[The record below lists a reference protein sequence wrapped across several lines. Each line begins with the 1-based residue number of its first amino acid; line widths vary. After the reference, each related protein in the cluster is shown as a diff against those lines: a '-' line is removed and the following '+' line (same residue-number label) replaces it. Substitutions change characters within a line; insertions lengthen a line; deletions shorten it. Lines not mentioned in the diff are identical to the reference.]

1 MKAPKQLEI
10 IKNSKH
16 VTEMHPQSGHVERI
30 SLAGAKP
37 TSEIDNPYNM
47 FSCFPKGPNRALKV
61 KPKWKPKWAQ
71 QSPH

>member
-16 VTEMHPQSGHVERI
+16 VTEMHPQSGHVKRI

-37 TSEIDNPYNM
+37 PKLTTLTTCSAV
-47 FSCFPKGPNRALKV
+47 FPK
-61 KPKWKPKWAQ
+61 AQ
-71 QSPH
+71 TELSK